1 MLSISHFIFSCF
13 PQWDTPK
20 RNHSC
25 VSIEDA
31 GRVEDPT
38 SLVRP
43 CKTIVDGRS
52 LVTVSQRTMCIE
64 DELQLVNLYCEPLAR
79 KSISQYIPAIC
90 P

>member
-52 LVTVSQRTMCIE
+52 LVLTECNKIVPQRGT
-64 DELQLVNLYCEPLAR
+64 
-79 KSISQYIPAIC
+79 ST
-90 P
+90 